1 MKVKS
6 IQFRFKSPAVTAST
20 PANQSLF
27 VNIDKTDTT
36 QFAIVLEHTSSLI
49 SGSYDGSIPSP
60 YSKYGTLKFIH
71 ESIGASASV
80 YLPFLDEGWWSVM
93 VTQEDAFKYTL
104 YAANKLYDGVD
115 GNTIGFSASSSF
127 TGSDDFTNASDIYFP
142 GSGSTTALSTTY
154 IPFDGGLQELR
165 YFTDTVTQQQFD
177 AYTQNPNSIEGFD
190 NLSFRASLGGEL
202 YEGTSS
208 IHPGIGTAN
217 VQDSFNIGS
226 NFTMVSGGFD
236 PNYETILVDQVLG
249 GVKNRVSD
257 KIKRT
262 NLILPTTSTIF
273 SNIPTDKVLSSGLKI
288 QQNLEVSQS
297 STRDVNYAETA
308 LSPQN
313 EINDDINASFG
324 FFNIGDYIGETLD
337 INNDTTNYPTLQALS
352 NSYFTKYISSYNYK
366 DYVRLAKYYDNAVFQ
381 MVKDFVPVRTGLATG
396 VVVKQHLLERN
407 RVRPAQ
413 VSLRDETISGSIKPQ
428 SRNFEEGK
436 IQVVSGG
443 AGGSV
448 NRLTGSDQSW
458 TKTYNSPLG
467 LVTQVESSQYEF
479 FNGEYSGSNIPAKI
493 SHSINETP
501 LLNNVLANRDS
512 SYYQD
517 VDYSS
522 NTLRPVN
529 IALIQSGSAYP
540 VAVPDSNYTA
550 ARSIN
555 PRYLGSKNTGE
566 LNYSESFADNSIQTG
581 YPADRLTP
589 WFAHFNGINNSAEL
603 GYNIGGNVNITEL
616 INAETGDRIL
626 LTSENKNLDFI
637 GQLFR
642 NGDRPSIAPATVET
656 ILEGSVEVEATG
668 ELYQTIF
675 MKSGSVGTG
684 FQGNLYPS
692 GALSYSY
699 ANPNTNPTQFYAGV
713 AVTQSIYQSVQGDF
727 PYVHPLES
735 TASVTSNVYENGWMD
750 LMTLEPGHTNYPGT
764 VQGSGNIYIYNKKT
778 GEHSQEHLNTLE
790 ETYFPLQ
797 KGDFIRVNTT
807 SSIDAPSRHFEIQ
820 EYRDSNNWRRFNI
833 GPDEVTVSPIEA
845 LIPIAIPYNRTPFLQ
860 RNPSFPFLT
869 EASIIVPLGN
879 TDGWSW
885 SKNTDDQ
892 NFRIIRRIP
901 TEFYI
906 LVKEKPAGF
915 SGEGLLLPENFDKR
929 YNARQVAIDL
939 NIIQT
944 T

>member
-49 SGSYDGSIPSP
+49 SGSYNGSIPSP

-93 VTQEDAFKYTL
+93 LTQEDAFKYTL

-154 IPFDGGLQELR
+154 VPFDGGLQELR
-165 YFTDTVTQQQFD
+165 YFTETVTQQQFD

-202 YEGTSS
+202 YKGTSS

-226 NFTMVSGGFD
+226 DFTMVSGGFD

-249 GVKNRVSD
+249 GVKNRVSN
-257 KIKRT
+257 KIKKT
-262 NLILPTTSTIF
+262 NLILPTTSTVF
-273 SNIPTDKVLSSGLKI
+273 NNIPTDKVLSSGLKI

-297 STRDVNYAETA
+297 STRDVNYTETA

-337 INNDTTNYPTLQALS
+337 VNNNTTNYPTLQALS
-352 NSYFTKYISSYNYK
+352 NNYFTKYISSYNYK

-381 MVKDFVPVRTGLATG
+381 MVKDFVPVRTGIATG

-448 NRLTGSDQSW
+448 NKLTGSDQSW
-458 TKTYNSPLG
+458 TNTYNSPLG

-479 FNGEYSGSNIPAKI
+479 FNGEYSGSNLPAKI

-501 LLNNVLANRDS
+501 LLNNISANRTS
-512 SYYQD
+512 TYYQD

-522 NTLRPVN
+522 NSLRPVN
-529 IALIQSGSAYP
+529 ITLIQSGSAYP
-540 VAVPDSNYTA
+540 ATVPDSNYTA

-581 YPADRLTP
+581 YPADRQTP

-637 GQLFR
+637 GQLFK

-656 ILEGSVEVEATG
+656 ILEGAVEIEATG

-675 MKSGSVGTG
+675 MKSGSAAGT
-684 FQGNLYPS
+684 S
-692 GALSYSY
+692 RTEGALSYNYSST
-699 ANPNTNPTQFYAGV
+699 AINPSQYFAGV
-713 AVTQSIYQSVQGDF
+713 AVTQSVVQSIEGDF
-727 PYVHPLES
+727 PYIFPLS
-735 TASVTSNVYENGWMD
+735 QTSSGTSDKYEEGWMD
-750 LMTLEPGHTNYPGT
+750 LMTLPPGHQNYPST
-764 VQGSGNIYIYNKKT
+764 VQGLGNIYIYNKKT
-778 GEHSQEHLNTLE
+778 GEHSQEHLNTVE
-790 ETYFPLQ
+790 ETYLPLQ
-797 KGDFIRVNTT
+797 REDFIRVGST
-807 SSIDAPSRHFEIQ
+807 SSIDVSSKHFEIE
-820 EYRDSNNWRRFNI
+820 EYRDSNNLRRFNI
-833 GPDEVTVSPIEA
+833 GPGTRTAPPIEA
-845 LIPIAIPYNRTPFLQ
+845 LGTVAKPQNLTPFISQ
-860 RNPSFPFLT
+860 STGFPFNTSASVLT
-869 EASIIVPLGN
+869 PLSN
-879 TDGWSW
+879 ADGWAW
-885 SKNTDDQ
+885 NKGEDDQ

-901 TEFYI
+901 TEFYV
-906 LVKEKPAGF
+906 LVKKKPAGF

-929 YNARQVAIDL
+929 YNARQVAINL

>member
-1 MKVKS
+1 MKVRS

-36 QFAIVLEHTSSLI
+36 QFAVVLEHTSSLI
-49 SGSYDGSIPSP
+49 SGSYSGSIPSP

-71 ESIGASASV
+71 EEIGTSASV
-80 YLPFLDEGWWSVM
+80 YLPFFDEGWWSVM
-93 VTQEDAFKYTL
+93 VAQEDTFKYTL
-104 YAANKLYDGVD
+104 YAANKIYDGVD
-115 GNTIGFSASSSF
+115 GNTVGFKASSSF
-127 TGSDDFTNASDIYFP
+127 TGSEDFNNAADVYFP
-142 GSGSTTALSTTY
+142 GSGSTIALSTTY

-165 YFTDTVTQQQFD
+165 YFTDTVTEQEFD
-177 AYTQNPNSIEGFD
+177 AYTQNPNSIESYD

-202 YEGTSS
+202 FKGSSS
-208 IHPGIGTAN
+208 IHPEVDDTKN
-217 VQDSFNIGS
+217 SFTTGS
-226 NFTMVSGGFD
+226 GFTIVDGGFNT
-236 PNYETILVDQVLG
+236 NYETVLVDQVLG

-257 KIKRT
+257 KIKKT
-262 NLILPTTSTIF
+262 NLILPTTSTTF
-273 SNIPTDKVLSSGLKI
+273 NNIPNDKVLSSGLRI

-337 INNDTTNYPTLQALS
+337 INNNTSNYPTLQSLS
-352 NSYFTKYISSYNYK
+352 NNYFTKYTSSYDYK

-413 VSLRDETISGSIKPQ
+413 VSYTDETISGSVKPQ

-458 TKTYNSPLG
+458 TATYNSPLG

-479 FNGEYSGSNIPAKI
+479 FNGEYSGSNLPAKI
-493 SHSINETP
+493 SHSINEEP
-501 LLNNVLANRDS
+501 LINNVSANRAS
-512 SYYQD
+512 TYYQD

-529 IALIQSGSAYP
+529 IDLIQSGSAYS
-540 VAVPDSNYTA
+540 AIVPDSNYTA
-550 ARSIN
+550 ARSIT
-555 PRYLGSKNTGE
+555 PRYLGSKNSGE
-566 LNYSESFADNSIQTG
+566 LNYSESFAENSIQNG
-581 YPADRLTP
+581 YPADRQTP

-637 GQLFR
+637 GQLFK

-656 ILEGSVEVEATG
+656 ILEGAVEIEAAG

-675 MKSGSVGTG
+675 MKSGSAGT
-684 FQGNLYPS
+684 NHPS
-692 GALSYSY
+692 GALSCNYSTTTF
-699 ANPNTNPTQFYAGV
+699 NNEQFYAGV
-713 AVTQSIYQSVQGDF
+713 AVTQSTISTVAGDFYYVFPLSSSADISNDTYEPNWMDQIAIPFGHPNYPSAVQG
-727 PYVHPLES
+727 L
-735 TASVTSNVYENGWMD
+735 
-750 LMTLEPGHTNYPGT
+750 
-764 VQGSGNIYIYNKKT
+764 GNIYIYNKKT
-778 GEHSQEHLNTLE
+778 GEHSQEPLSTLE

-797 KGDFIRVNTT
+797 TRDFIRVGSL
-807 SSIDAPSRHFEIQ
+807 SSIDIPSKAT
-820 EYRDSNNWRRFNI
+820 NNN
-833 GPDEVTVSPIEA
+833 TVSPIQA
-845 LIPIAIPYNRTPFLQ
+845 LRTFSKQPLDIATFK
-860 RNPSFPFLT
+860 SGSAFPTFPNAMSGSVIDPLT
-869 EASIIVPLGN
+869 N
-879 TDGWSW
+879 TEGWSW
-885 SKNTDDQ
+885 NKGADDQ

-901 TEFYI
+901 TEFYV
-906 LVKEKPAGF
+906 LVKEKPRGF
-915 SGEGLLLPENFDKR
+915 SGEGLLLPENFDKN

-939 NIIQT
+939 NIIRT

>member
-1 MKVKS
+1 MKVRS
-6 IQFRFKSPAVTAST
+6 IQFRFKSPAVTTST

-27 VNIDKTDTT
+27 VNIDKTSTT
-36 QFAIVLEHTSSLI
+36 QFAIVLEHTSSLT
-49 SGSYDGSIPSP
+49 SGSYNGSIPSP
-60 YSKYGTLKFIH
+60 YSKYATLKFIH
-71 ESIGASASV
+71 EDIGASASV

-93 VTQEDAFKYTL
+93 VAQEDTFKYTL

-115 GNTIGFSASSSF
+115 GNTIGFKASSSF
-127 TGSDDFTNASDIYFP
+127 TGSEDFNNAADVYFP

-154 IPFDGGLQELR
+154 VPFDGSLQELR
-165 YFTDTVTQQQFD
+165 YFTDTVTEQEFD
-177 AYTQNPNSIEGFD
+177 AYTQNPNSIESSD
-190 NLSFRASLGGEL
+190 SLTFRASLGGEL
-202 YEGTSS
+202 FKGSSS
-208 IHPGIGTAN
+208 IHPGVDSTVN
-217 VQDSFNIGS
+217 SFNTGS
-226 NFTMVSGGFD
+226 GFTIVDGGFNT
-236 PNYETILVDQVLG
+236 NYETVLVDQVLG

-257 KIKRT
+257 KIKKT
-262 NLILPTTSTIF
+262 NLVLPATSTVF
-273 SNIPTDKVLSSGLKI
+273 NNIPTDKVLSSGLKI

-324 FFNIGDYIGETLD
+324 FFNIGDYIGDTLD
-337 INNDTTNYPTLQALS
+337 TNNNTTNYPTLQALS
-352 NSYFTKYISSYNYK
+352 NNYFTKYTSSYDYK

-381 MVKDFVPVRTGLATG
+381 MVKDFVPVRTGIATG

-413 VSLRDETISGSIKPQ
+413 VSLTDETISGSIKPQ

-448 NRLTGSDQSW
+448 NRLTGSNQSW

-479 FNGEYSGSNIPAKI
+479 FNGEYSGSNLPAKI
-493 SHSINETP
+493 SHSINEEP
-501 LLNNVLANRDS
+501 LINNVLDNRAS

-529 IALIQSGSAYP
+529 INLIQSGSAYP
-540 VAVPDSNYTA
+540 AIVPDSNYTA
-550 ARSIN
+550 ARSIV
-555 PRYLGSKNTGE
+555 PRYLGSKNAGE
-566 LNYSESFADNSIQTG
+566 LNYSESFAENSIQKG
-581 YPADRLTP
+581 YPVDRLTP
-589 WFAHFNGINNSAEL
+589 WFAHFNGINNSVEL

-642 NGDRPSIAPATVET
+642 NGDKPSIAPATIET
-656 ILEGSVEVEATG
+656 ILEGAVEIETAG
-668 ELYQTIF
+668 ELYQTIL
-675 MKSGSVGTG
+675 MKSGSADV
-684 FQGNLYPS
+684 NHPR
-692 GALSYSY
+692 GALSCNYSSTTQ
-699 ANPNTNPTQFYAGV
+699 NPNQFYAGV
-713 AVTQSIYQSVQGDF
+713 AVTQSVISTVAGTF
-727 PYVHPLES
+727 PYVFPLS
-735 TASVTSNVYENGWMD
+735 SSAGVSSDTYEPNWMD
-750 LMTLEPGHTNYPGT
+750 QIAIPFEHPNYPST
-764 VQGSGNIYIYNKKT
+764 VQGLGNIYIYNKKT
-778 GEHSQEHLNTLE
+778 GEHSQEHLSTVE
-790 ETYFPLQ
+790 ETYLPLQ
-797 KGDFIRVNTT
+797 EGDFIRVGST
-807 SSIDAPSRHFEIQ
+807 SSIDIPSRDIAN
-820 EYRDSNNWRRFNI
+820 DTI
-833 GPDEVTVSPIEA
+833 SPLQA
-845 LIPIAIPYNRTPFLQ
+845 LRVFSKQPQDIATFKSGSAFPAFPNAMSGSVITP
-860 RNPSFPFLT
+860 LT
-869 EASIIVPLGN
+869 NA
-879 TDGWSW
+879 DGWSW
-885 SKNTDDQ
+885 SKGADDQ

-901 TEFYI
+901 TEFYV
-906 LVKEKPAGF
+906 LVKEKPKGF

-939 NIIQT
+939 NIIRT

>member
-49 SGSYDGSIPSP
+49 SGSYDGSVPSP

-71 ESIGASASV
+71 ESIGTSASV

-104 YAANKLYDGVD
+104 YAANKLYNGVD
-115 GNTIGFSASSSF
+115 GNIIGFNASSSF
-127 TGSDDFTNASDIYFP
+127 TGSEDFNNASDIYFP
-142 GSGSTTALSTTY
+142 GSGSTTALGTTY
-154 IPFDGGLQELR
+154 VPFDGGLQELR
-165 YFTDTVTQQQFD
+165 YFTETVTQQQFD

-257 KIKRT
+257 KIKKT
-262 NLILPTTSTIF
+262 NLVLPTTSTIF
-273 SNIPTDKVLSSGLKI
+273 NNIPTDKVLSSGLKI

-337 INNDTTNYPTLQALS
+337 INNNTTNYPTLQALS
-352 NSYFTKYISSYNYK
+352 NSYFTKYISSYDYK
-366 DYVRLAKYYDNAVFQ
+366 DYIRLAKYYDNAVFQ
-381 MVKDFVPVRTGLATG
+381 MVKDFVPVRTGIATG

-407 RVRPAQ
+407 RVRPTQ

-448 NRLTGSDQSW
+448 NKLTGSDQSW

-479 FNGEYSGSNIPAKI
+479 FNGEYSGSNLPAKI
-493 SHSINETP
+493 SHSINQEP
-501 LLNNVLANRDS
+501 ILNNVLDNRAS

-522 NTLRPVN
+522 NILRPVN
-529 IALIQSGSAYP
+529 ISLIQSGSAYP
-540 VAVPDSNYTA
+540 AIVPDSNYTA
-550 ARSIN
+550 ARSIV

-566 LNYSESFADNSIQTG
+566 LNYSESFAENSIQTG
-581 YPADRLTP
+581 YPVDRLTP

-603 GYNIGGNVNITEL
+603 GYNVGGNVNITEL

-637 GQLFR
+637 GQLFKQ
-642 NGDRPSIAPATVET
+642 GDKPSIAPATVET
-656 ILEGSVEVEATG
+656 ILEGAVEVEAAG
-668 ELYQTIF
+668 QLYQTIL
-675 MKSGSVGTG
+675 MKSGSASDGY
-684 FQGNLYPS
+684 QGDFYPS
-692 GALSYSY
+692 GAIGFSYSGPTTPNSESFSNGIGFIQY
-699 ANPNTNPTQFYAGV
+699 TTITSIPVLIDTGSLTKPDPDNFQRGWLALCCDEYDDPNHPNT
-713 AVTQSIYQSVQGDF
+713 VQTYG
-727 PYVHPLES
+727 
-735 TASVTSNVYENGWMD
+735 NVY
-750 LMTLEPGHTNYPGT
+750 
-764 VQGSGNIYIYNKKT
+764 VYNKKT
-778 GEHSQEHLNTLE
+778 GNFSQDPISTIE
-790 ETYFPLQ
+790 ETYLPIQVGDFVKVTNSASLDTYTKTTAGNTISPLQ
-797 KGDFIRVNTT
+797 
-807 SSIDAPSRHFEIQ
+807 AL
-820 EYRDSNNWRRFNI
+820 
-833 GPDEVTVSPIEA
+833 SPIAKINNNSTFEA
-845 LIPIAIPYNRTPFLQ
+845 NLELTSPLLTTPNSYTTDLSRT
-860 RNPSFPFLT
+860 R
-869 EASIIVPLGN
+869 EEG
-879 TDGWSW
+879 
-885 SKNTDDQ
+885 
-892 NFRIIRRIP
+892 FRIIRRVP
-901 TEFYI
+901 TEFYV
-906 LVKEKPAGF
+906 LVKEKPRKF
-915 SGEGLLLPENFDKR
+915 TGEGLLLPENFDPQ

-939 NIIQT
+939 NIIQRT
-944 T
+944 

>member
-6 IQFRFKSPAVTAST
+6 IQFRFKSPAVTATT

-27 VNIDKTDTT
+27 VNIDETDTT
-36 QFAIVLEHTSSLI
+36 QFAVVLEHTSSLT
-49 SGSYDGSIPSP
+49 SGSYNGSIPSP

-93 VTQEDAFKYTL
+93 VTQEGAFKYTL

-115 GNTIGFSASSSF
+115 GNTIGFKASSSF
-127 TGSDDFTNASDIYFP
+127 TGSEDFTNASSVYFP
-142 GSGSTTALSTTY
+142 GSGSTTALSSTY

-165 YFTDTVTQQQFD
+165 YFTDTVTEQEFD
-177 AYTQNPNSIEGFD
+177 AYTQNPNSIESFN

-202 YEGTSS
+202 YKGTSS
-208 IHPGIGTAN
+208 IHPGIGTDN
-217 VQDSFNIGS
+217 VQNSFNIGS

-236 PNYETILVDQVLG
+236 TNYETVLVDQVLG

-257 KIKRT
+257 KIKKT

-273 SNIPTDKVLSSGLKI
+273 NNIPNDKILSSGLRI

-324 FFNIGDYIGETLD
+324 YFNIGDYIGETLD
-337 INNDTTNYPTLQALS
+337 INNNTTNYPTLQSLS
-352 NSYFTKYISSYNYK
+352 NGYFTKYINSYDYK

-381 MVKDFVPVRTGLATG
+381 MVKDFVPVRTGIATG

-413 VSLRDETISGSIKPQ
+413 VSYTDETISGSIKPQ

-479 FNGEYSGSNIPAKI
+479 FNGEYSGSNLPAKI
-493 SHSINETP
+493 SHSINEEP
-501 LLNNVLANRDS
+501 LINNVLDNRAS

-522 NTLRPVN
+522 NILRPVN
-529 IALIQSGSAYP
+529 INLIQSGSAYP
-540 VAVPDSNYTA
+540 AIVPDSNYTA

-555 PRYLGSKNTGE
+555 PRYLGSKNAGE
-566 LNYSESFADNSIQTG
+566 LNYSESFANNSIQEG

-603 GYNIGGNVNITEL
+603 GYDIGGNVNITEL

-642 NGDRPSIAPATVET
+642 NGDKPSIAPAQVET
-656 ILEGSVEVEATG
+656 ILEGAVEIEAAG
-668 ELYQTIF
+668 QLYQTIL
-675 MKSGSVGTG
+675 MKSGSATGT
-684 FQGNLYPS
+684 NHPS
-692 GALSYSY
+692 GALSYNYSTTTL
-699 ANPNTNPTQFYAGV
+699 NPQTFYAGV
-713 AVTQSIYQSVQGDF
+713 AVTQSVYQTVGGDF
-727 PYVHPLES
+727 PYVHPLEQ
-735 TASVTSNVYENGWMD
+735 TTSPTLDTYEKGWMD
-750 LMTLEPGHTNYPGT
+750 LITLDYDAINFPST
-764 VQGSGNIYIYNKKT
+764 VQGLGNIYIYNKRTKK
-778 GEHSQEHLNTLE
+778 HSQEHLNMIE
-790 ETYFPLQ
+790 DTYFPLQ
-797 KGDFIRVNTT
+797 KLDFIRVGSS
-807 SSIDAPSRHFEIQ
+807 SSIDVASQHFEVEQYI
-820 EYRDSNNWRRFNI
+820 DGSNMRRFNI
-833 GPDEVTVSPIEA
+833 GPGSTTLSPIEA
-845 LIPIAIPYNRTPFLQ
+845 LKPIARPYNITPFLPE
-860 RNPSFPFLT
+860 NPSFPFYT
-869 EASIIVPLGN
+869 RAATMTPLSN
-879 TDGWSW
+879 VDGWTW
-885 SKNTDDQ
+885 NKGTDDQ

-906 LVKEKPAGF
+906 LVKKKPKGF

-939 NIIQT
+939 NVIRT